1 MSVLGGSHLPAVSPE
16 SSILWVLPLG
26 GLWPCQ
32 AEVGELGLAELV
44 VVVCLGADP
53 VPLLFAVHFF
63 PAAPWPAEQ
72 CGSQ

>member
-1 MSVLGGSHLPAVSPE
+1 MSVLGGSHLPAVSPA

-32 AEVGELGLAELV
+32 AEVGVRWESWELV

-53 VPLLFAVHFF
+53 VSPSLCSSLLPCCAL
-63 PAAPWPAEQ
+63 A
-72 CGSQ
+72 S